1 MEFPGCC
8 FEDSVFSES
17 RDRTVGVGVPYKA
30 KQCEPQWFNEDL
42 NREDC
47 TEIITALKFR
57 GDLAY
62 RHEDYE
68 KALVAYNRCYLLLPR
83 TNAAM
88 RRDVQESQAR
98 CLVCLRRY
106 TEALEVAQTLK
117 GSVFNTDQ
125 LTCALNLHITIYSR
139 LRDWFMAV
147 SCLQQLISL
156 HPYNPWMWKK
166 LAEFYLRLLLDP
178 SQYCLSE
185 EAQSII
191 QSTRPKLVNEHDY
204 ADEEQPCLD
213 RIGRNVDILNDMDN
227 TSRTV
232 LDSSNPSLINIC
244 TKAELWIN
252 SCASF
257 IRARRLF
264 QLVQPQ
270 QASFVLENNLKAQ
283 DEIEERLKECGID
296 EETQMLMTEI
306 MAEDISNEGTKEEVD
321 SKTTMP
327 LSSFTIPSDVE
338 FRAKWFE
345 KMNIISLPS
354 CTKIQSCPR

>member
-106 TEALEVAQTLK
+106 TEALEVAQTL
-117 GSVFNTDQ
+117 
-125 LTCALNLHITIYSR
+125 
-139 LRDWFMAV
+139 
-147 SCLQQLISL
+147 QLISL